1 MIAAYDSVVIGGG
14 IGGLAAAYTLYKRGY
29 RVLVIETA
37 NRVGGVIH
45 SITTPEGFTL
55 DCGPNTL
62 GTKDVRLWQELV
74 DLGLRERITLA
85 ERCSKRRFILIKGR
99 PIEIPTS
106 PIGLI
111 GTSLLSWQGKAR
123 VLAEPFVNLKP
134 GSGDESVAAFF
145 CAPHWS

>member
-29 RVLVIETA
+29 RVLVIEAA

-99 PIEIPTS
+99 PIAHT
-106 PIGLI
+106 
-111 GTSLLSWQGKAR
+111 
-123 VLAEPFVNLKP
+123 NLTDWPHRHVITLVAGQSACP
-134 GSGDESVAAFF
+134 GGAI
-145 CAPHWS
+145 C